1 MTPPPRLPFDESE
14 LEHEAGRLFLEATRL
29 NLLPLERLATKS
41 KDALTRNVAGVLL
54 AAARM
59 VNELVER
66 ALKDGG
72 DL

>member
-1 MTPPPRLPFDESE
+1 MSEQRPLPLEEAE
-14 LEHEAGRLFLEATRL
+14 LEHESGHMWLEATRL
-29 NLLPLERLATKS
+29 NLLRLDRLAS
-41 KDALTRNVAGVLL
+41 RSPDLLTRRVAGVLL